1 MQGRGP
7 LTYANCELLEEPA
20 EKVPEYQPKQ
30 NNILLLIDCKKHM
43 ALSEEG
49 DEGEQAEAFMDDAK
63 AS

>member
-30 NNILLLIDCKKHM
+30 NNILLLIGCEHL
-43 ALSEEG
+43 AFSEEG
-49 DEGEQAEAFMDDAK
+49 DEGEQAEAFRDDAK